1 MKLWSGRFGKD
12 TNALVNEL
20 NASIA
25 FDQRLYREDITG
37 SMAHA
42 AMLAGQGIISQADA
56 DAIQAGLQAI
66 LEDVEAGKIAFTADN
81 EDIHM
86 NVEALLT
93 ARIGDAGKRLH
104 TARSRN
110 DQVALDFRMY
120 VREQIP
126 VIVGQLLDLETVL
139 CRQAKQYQ
147 TAVMPGY
154 THLQR
159 AQPISFAQHLLA
171 YASMFSRDVTRLE
184 DCAARLNECPLGSGA
199 LAGTTYPIDRFMT
212 AQALGFAGPMS
223 NSLDGVSDRDYA
235 LELLSA
241 LGSGALAGTTYPI
254 DRFMTAQALGFAGP
268 MSNSLDGVSDRDYA
282 LELLSALSILMMHLS
297 RFSEEIILWCS
308 WEFKFI
314 ELDDGYATGSSIM
327 PQKKNPDVAELVR
340 GKTGRVYGDLM
351 GLLTVMKGLPLA
363 YNKDMQE
370 DKEPVF
376 DAVDTVEMCLPV
388 FAAMLD
394 TMTVH
399 TGNMRKGLPL
409 AYNKDMQEDK
419 EPVFDAVDTVE
430 MCLPVFAAMLDT
442 MTVHTGNMR
451 AAAGKGF
458 INATDCADYLT
469 KKGMPFRDAYT
480 VTGKLVAACTA
491 QGKTLEEL
499 SLEEL
504 KAASDLF
511 DEDVYEAINLE
522 NCMAL
527 RGSYGGPA
535 VSETT
540 RQIQAVEQFIKDHTK

>member
-1 MKLWSGRFGKD
+1 MKLWSGRFGKETD
-12 TNALVNEL
+12 ALVNDF
-20 NASIA
+20 NASIQ
-25 FDQRLYREDITG
+25 FDQRLYKEDITG
-37 SMAHA
+37 SLAHA
-42 AMLAGQGIISQADA
+42 KMLGDCGIISQEDVT
-56 DAIQAGLQAI
+56 AITEGLKGI
-66 LEDVEAGKIAFTADN
+66 LADVEAGKVEFTADN

-126 VIVGQLLDLETVL
+126 VIVDQLLELETVL

-159 AQPISFAQHLLA
+159 AQPISFAQHLMA
-171 YASMFSRDVTRLE
+171 YANMFARDVTRLE
-184 DCAARLNECPLGSGA
+184 DCAKRLNECPLGSGA
-199 LAGTTYPIDRFMT
+199 LAGTTYPIDRWET
-212 AQALGFAGPMS
+212 AQDLGFDAPMS

-235 LELLSA
+235 LEL
-241 LGSGALAGTTYPI
+241 
-254 DRFMTAQALGFAGP
+254 M
-268 MSNSLDGVSDRDYA
+268 
-282 LELLSALSILMMHLS
+282 SALSILMMHLS
-297 RFSEEIILWCS
+297 RFSEEVILWCS

-314 ELDDGYATGSSIM
+314 ELDDAYATGSSIM

-351 GLLTVMKGLPLA
+351 SLLTAMKGLPLA

-376 DAVDTVEMCLPV
+376 DAIDTVEMCVPV

-394 TMTVH
+394 TMTVR
-399 TGNMRKGLPL
+399 TDNMRK
-409 AYNKDMQEDK
+409 
-419 EPVFDAVDTVE
+419 
-430 MCLPVFAAMLDT
+430 
-442 MTVHTGNMR
+442 
-451 AAAGKGF
+451 AAGKGF

-499 SLEEL
+499 TLDEL
-504 KAASDLF
+504 KAVSELF
-511 DEDVYEAINLE
+511 DQDVYEAINLE

-527 RGSYGGPA
+527 RASYGGPA

-540 RQIQAVEQFIKDHTK
+540 RQIEAIEDFVKAHTK

>member
-1 MKLWSGRFGKD
+1 MKLWSGRFGKETD
-12 TNALVNEL
+12 ALVNEL
-20 NASIA
+20 NASID
-25 FDQRLYREDITG
+25 FDQRLYKEDITG

-42 AMLAGQGIISQADA
+42 KMLGACGIISPADTE
-56 DAIQAGLQAI
+56 AIVEGLAGI
-66 LEDVEAGKIAFTADN
+66 LADVEAGKVEFSADN

-93 ARIGDAGKRLH
+93 ARIGEAGKRLH

-120 VREQIP
+120 VRERIP
-126 VIVGQLLDLETVL
+126 ELIGQLLELERVL

-159 AQPISFAQHLLA
+159 AQPISFAQHLMA
-171 YASMFSRDVTRLE
+171 YAHMFIRDITRLE
-184 DCAARLNECPLGSGA
+184 DCQKRMNECPLGSGA
-199 LAGTTYPIDRFMT
+199 LAGTTYPIDRFLT
-212 AQALGFAGPMS
+212 AQTLGFDGPMG

-235 LELLSA
+235 LEL
-241 LGSGALAGTTYPI
+241 
-254 DRFMTAQALGFAGP
+254 M
-268 MSNSLDGVSDRDYA
+268 
-282 LELLSALSILMMHLS
+282 SALSILMMHLS
-297 RFSEEIILWCS
+297 RFSEEVILWCS

-314 ELDDGYATGSSIM
+314 ELDDAYATGSSIM

-351 GLLTVMKGLPLA
+351 SLLTVMKGLPLA

-376 DAVDTVEMCLPV
+376 DAIDTVELCLPV

-394 TMTVH
+394 TMTVR
-399 TGNMRKGLPL
+399 TDNMR
-409 AYNKDMQEDK
+409 
-419 EPVFDAVDTVE
+419 
-430 MCLPVFAAMLDT
+430 
-442 MTVHTGNMR
+442 R
-451 AAAGKGF
+451 AAGMGF

-480 VTGKLVAACTA
+480 VTGKLVARCTA
-491 QGKTLEEL
+491 AGKTLEEL
-499 SLEEL
+499 SLDEL
-504 KAASDLF
+504 RESSELF
-511 DEDVYEAINLE
+511 EADVYEALKLE

-535 VSETT
+535 VAETG
-540 RQIQAVEQFIKDHTK
+540 RQIASIEDFVEAHTK

>member
-1 MKLWSGRFGKD
+1 MKLWGGRFQKETD
-12 TNALVNEL
+12 NLVNEL
-20 NASIA
+20 NASIS
-25 FDQRLYREDITG
+25 FDQRLYKEDITG
-37 SMAHA
+37 SLAHA
-42 AMLAGQGIISQADA
+42 KMLGDCGIISQEDVT
-56 DAIQAGLQAI
+56 AITEGLKGI
-66 LEDVEAGKIAFTADN
+66 LADVEAGKVEFTADN

-126 VIVGQLLDLETVL
+126 VIVDQLLELETVL
-139 CRQAKQYQ
+139 CKQAKQYQ

-159 AQPISFAQHLLA
+159 AQPISFAQHLMA
-171 YASMFSRDVTRLE
+171 YANMFARDITRLE
-184 DCAARLNECPLGSGA
+184 DCKKRLNECPLGSGA
-199 LAGTTYPIDRFMT
+199 LAGTTYPIDRWET
-212 AQALGFAGPMS
+212 AQDLGFDAPMS

-235 LELLSA
+235 LEL
-241 LGSGALAGTTYPI
+241 
-254 DRFMTAQALGFAGP
+254 M
-268 MSNSLDGVSDRDYA
+268 
-282 LELLSALSILMMHLS
+282 SALSILMMHLS
-297 RFSEEIILWCS
+297 RFSEEVILWCS

-314 ELDDGYATGSSIM
+314 ELDDAYATGSSIM

-351 GLLTVMKGLPLA
+351 SLLTAMKGLPLA

-376 DAVDTVEMCLPV
+376 DAIDTVEMCVPV
-388 FAAMLD
+388 FTAMLD
-394 TMTVH
+394 TMTVR
-399 TGNMRKGLPL
+399 TDNMRK
-409 AYNKDMQEDK
+409 
-419 EPVFDAVDTVE
+419 
-430 MCLPVFAAMLDT
+430 
-442 MTVHTGNMR
+442 
-451 AAAGKGF
+451 AAGKGF

-480 VTGKLVAACTA
+480 VTGHLVAACTQ

-499 SLEEL
+499 TLDEL
-504 KAASDLF
+504 KAVSQLF

-527 RGSYGGPA
+527 RKSYGGPA
-535 VSETT
+535 VAETT
-540 RQIQAVEQFIKDHTK
+540 RQIEAIEDFVAARK

>member
-1 MKLWSGRFGKD
+1 MKLWGGRFQKETD
-12 TNALVNEL
+12 NLVNEL
-20 NASIA
+20 NASIG
-25 FDQRLYREDITG
+25 FDRRLYREDITG

-42 AMLAGQGIISQADA
+42 AMLADCGIISRADA
-56 DAIQAGLQAI
+56 DAIINGLQGI
-66 LEDVEAGKIAFTADN
+66 LEDAEAGKIEFTADN

-126 VIVGQLLDLETVL
+126 VITGQLLELETVL
-139 CRQAKQYQ
+139 CRQARQYQ

-159 AQPISFAQHLLA
+159 AQPISFAQHLMA
-171 YASMFSRDVTRLE
+171 YAAMFRRDVTRLE

-199 LAGTTYPIDRFMT
+199 LAGTTYPIDRWQT
-212 AQALGFAGPMS
+212 ARELGFDAPMG

-235 LELLSA
+235 LEL
-241 LGSGALAGTTYPI
+241 
-254 DRFMTAQALGFAGP
+254 M
-268 MSNSLDGVSDRDYA
+268 
-282 LELLSALSILMMHLS
+282 SALSILMMHLS
-297 RFSEEIILWCS
+297 RFAEEVILWCS

-314 ELDDGYATGSSIM
+314 ELDDAYATGSSIM

-351 GLLTVMKGLPLA
+351 SLLTVMKGLPLA

-376 DAVDTVEMCLPV
+376 DAIDTVEMCVPV
-388 FAAMLD
+388 FAAMID
-394 TMTVH
+394 TMKVLPE
-399 TGNMRKGLPL
+399 NMRK
-409 AYNKDMQEDK
+409 
-419 EPVFDAVDTVE
+419 
-430 MCLPVFAAMLDT
+430 
-442 MTVHTGNMR
+442 
-451 AAAGKGF
+451 AAGKGF

-480 VTGKLVAACTA
+480 VTGRLVAACAA
-491 QGKTLEEL
+491 QGKTLEDL
-499 SLEEL
+499 TLDEL
-504 KAASDLF
+504 KAVSGLF
-511 DEDVYEAINLE
+511 EQDVYDALNLE

-527 RGSYGGPA
+527 RKSYGGPA
-535 VSETT
+535 VAETA
-540 RQIQAVEQFIKDHTK
+540 RQIEAIEAFVQQIKDKG